1 MKTIR
6 ILAVCCA
13 LFALGA
19 TLCPAAELPQ
29 VVGALEK
36 GYATLNDLQ
45 ADFSQRS
52 SIAAMKREEKGGGEL
67 FIKKGSGKDSMFR
80 FNYTKPKQQIISNG
94 KKVWYYLPEQK
105 QVMVMDV
112 AQLFEG
118 GNGVALNYL
127 AGMGHVSRD
136 FNIAFAAEPRDKKG
150 NYVLDLTPKQKSAA
164 MAKIQLS
171 IQADAVEKFI
181 SKGEPSTP
189 FPIASSTVFD
199 QTGNSTRIEFS
210 NVRTNRGQ
218 ESGKFNF
225 KIPSGVEIVKN
236 R

>member
-1 MKTIR
+1 MR
-6 ILAVCCA
+6 ITRIFTLCCA
-13 LFALGA
+13 LIALGA
-19 TLCPAAELPQ
+19 TFCSAAELSQ
-29 VVGALEK
+29 VVATLEQ
-36 GYATLNDLQ
+36 GYSTLNDLQ

-67 FIKKGSGKDSMFR
+67 YIKKGGGKDAMFR
-80 FNYTKPKQQIISNG
+80 FNYSKPKQQIISNG

-105 QVMVMDV
+105 QVMVMEL

-127 AGMGHVSRD
+127 TGMGHVSKD
-136 FNIAFAAEPRDKKG
+136 FNIAFAADPRDKKG

-171 IQADAVEKFI
+171 IHSGAVEQFI
-181 SKGEPSTP
+181 SQGHPSTP

-199 QTGNSTRIEFS
+199 QVGNTTRIDFS
-210 NVRTNRGQ
+210 NVRTNHGL
-218 ESGKFNF
+218 ESGKFSF
-225 KIPSGVEIVKN
+225 KVPAGVEVVKN
-236 R
+236 K